1 MPCSGK
7 LLIEAI
13 RQHCLLDQALV
24 NRLLKQLEQKQ
35 KKKQTSQSAAA
46 GNSAAD
52 WRDPPILRFRKW
64 GFQGVGSSAQT
75 SIFITAGVFK
85 NGTPWCVDHMASITL
100 SCANFFVPHPVF

>member
-75 SIFITAGVFK
+75 SIFIKENTNLIPDLIPARPK
-85 NGTPWCVDHMASITL
+85 SEYEAP
-100 SCANFFVPHPVF
+100 